1 MDAIGWVD
9 IALVTLLLVSV
20 VLGLVRG
27 LVFEVLALAGWVV
40 AFFAAQW
47 ITPQWSTAVPIGTP
61 GSMVNHVSTFAI
73 VFVATLFV
81 WGLLAWLVKKL
92 VHASALSLLD
102 RLMGAAFGLVRGV
115 LIALVVTLLVTWTP
129 LARSEPW
136 RASHGAA
143 LLQQMLQG
151 LKPLMPR
158 ELADRLAPR

>member
-1 MDAIGWVD
+1 MDTIGWVD
-9 IALVTLLLVSV
+9 IALVALLLVSV

-47 ITPQWSTAVPIGTP
+47 ITPQWSAAVPIGTP

-102 RLMGAAFGLVRGV
+102 RVLGGAFGLVRGV
-115 LIALVVTLLVTWTP
+115 LIALVVALLVTWTP